1 MEQENSTISIKR
13 ENLGARRVFARF
25 ILVFS
30 IFILLF
36 GHYVYQAEIAKDTVL
51 LKNSEMLNV
60 RLSESVITR
69 VGNSLI
75 SDLLS
80 IAGIAEKR
88 IALSGRADNNELA
101 FILQNIS
108 QTKGIYDQIR
118 ILDKTGQERL
128 RVNHSSKG
136 AYLVEKAKLQNKA
149 HRYYFQD
156 TIRLNKGEVYI
167 SPIDLNIE
175 QGRVERPLKPMIR
188 LATPIYVNEKK
199 WGVVVLNYIAL
210 KLTHEE
216 YFIAISN
223 VEDQAMLVN
232 RDGYWLHHPDDRKEW
247 GFMHE
252 LGRSNENMEI
262 YFPEEWARISAN
274 KEGQFI
280 TKNGLFTFITIHPW
294 GKSKNPEG
302 ELVGS
307 DYYWKSIAVIS
318 SEIWANIENEILLK
332 IVFIIG
338 PLYLLILIGG
348 WRFAI
353 GYVRRKGAEKELIQS
368 HNELE
373 KRVDERTLELS
384 REIIEKQRTLFEL
397 KKQTIAVENSPVSI
411 VITNS
416 DGIIEYVNPR
426 FNQVTGFA
434 SRDVIGQKPS
444 IQKSGLTPLEIY
456 EHLWKTILEG
466 REWKG
471 ELLNKKKDGT
481 VYVEEITINP
491 VKNPQSHEITHFIA
505 IKQDITAKK
514 VAEEEQKLAASVF
527 EHSTE
532 GILIT
537 DAQGTILQV
546 NTAFSQITGYRADE
560 AIGKNPRILQSG
572 RHNKGFYELMWAEL
586 TRKGHWE
593 GEIINKTKSGET
605 YPEWLIISSIKNE
618 EKQTTHY
625 IGNFVDITE
634 RKKAE
639 ERIHYLAYYD
649 ALTGLPN
656 RELLMDRL
664 KFSIA
669 QISRK
674 GDTLALLFMDLDG
687 FKNVNDSLGHDI
699 GDILLEMTAKRLTD
713 SVRKGDTVARHGGD
727 EFIII
732 LTDLPKDKDIAAQDA
747 AVIANN
753 IRRVINLPFKIED
766 YHLSITPSIG
776 ITLYPGDGETAEE
789 LIKHA
794 DTAMYQAKDHGRNNY
809 QFFTPKMN
817 ERAMERLS
825 METKIRQALNEKQF
839 QLFYQPQVDMDT
851 GNVIGAESLLRWYE
865 PEQGWID
872 TGHFIELAEQ
882 TGQILALG
890 EWALETVFYQ
900 VKEWEKEK
908 GCFGNYRI
916 GVNVSPR
923 QFQQSG
929 FIKTVENL
937 VTKSGVNPYCIDL
950 ELTEGVI
957 IHNIGDITKKLQ
969 QLKEIGFHLSID
981 DFGTGYS
988 SLYYLKKLPLDGL
1001 KIDQSFVREIAT
1013 DENDVAI
1020 VRTIIGIAES
1030 LQYSVIAEG
1039 VEKVEQHDIL
1049 KNLGCHFSQGYYY
1062 ARPMPLEKF
1071 NQMMKNENGPELKK
1085 GDKK

>member
-384 REIIEKQRTLFEL
+384 REIIEKQKTLFEL

-618 EKQTTHY
+618 DKQTTHY

-851 GNVIGAESLLRWYE
+851 GSVIGAESLLRWYE